1 MATGCMALRREED
14 AVPAKLPEDLTAGVK
29 KAVAAESDAELERF
43 YQAAQYTPVW
53 KDRRD
58 EVVAALKT
66 AEGRGLRQEDYLL
79 GQTEVALTK
88 GLMRFAGDL
97 RYGKAN
103 PGIYDQAERN
113 PLGEL
118 AWTIAQDPAGVQ
130 AALRKL
136 DPPFAEFPR
145 LEAALSRAEP
155 ADRPRLEQALEQWR
169 WLPRSLPHGAIL
181 VNIPEFRLQA
191 VDENVRVALEM
202 PVIVGKVGNQTP
214 LFTANLKYLVFGP
227 YWNVPKSILA
237 NELVPD
243 ITKNRTYL
251 SRNSYEVVN
260 GAGQVVSTGE
270 VSDQVLAGLKAGE
283 LSVRQVPGAKNSLG
297 RVKFMFPN
305 QDNVYLHDTPSRNL
319 FSKEQRALSH
329 GCVRV
334 SNPQGLDEWVLR
346 GQPEWTKERIE
357 EGLKRTKPLQ
367 ANMKDA
373 VPVFMLYHAVTVDE
387 DGQVHVWK
395 DLYKREATT
404 AEPGPR
410 PRE

>member
-1 MATGCMALRREED
+1 MPRREED

-29 KAVAAESDAELERF
+29 KALAGENDAELERF
-43 YQAAQYTPVW
+43 YQAARYTPVW
-53 KDRRD
+53 KDRHD

-66 AEGRGLRQEDYLL
+66 AKDRGLRQEDYLL
-79 GQTEVALTK
+79 GETEVTLTK
-88 GLMRFAGDL
+88 SLMRLAGDL

-103 PGIYDQAERN
+103 PGTYDKAERA

-118 AWTIAQDPAGVQ
+118 AWTIAQDPAGVE

-136 DPPFAEFPR
+136 DPPFAEFQR
-145 LEAALSRAEP
+145 LEAALAKAEP
-155 ADRPRLEQALEQWR
+155 SDRLPLEQALEQWR

-191 VDENVRVALEM
+191 VDENARVVLEM
-202 PVIVGKVGNQTP
+202 PVIVGKVTNQTP

-227 YWNVPKSILA
+227 YWNVPKSILEK
-237 NELVPD
+237 ELVPD
-243 ITKNRTYL
+243 ITKNRSYL
-251 SRNSYEVVN
+251 SRNAYEVVN
-260 GAGQVVSTGE
+260 GEGQVVSTGE
-270 VSDQVLAGLKAGE
+270 VSDEVLAGLKSGE
-283 LSVRQVPGAKNSLG
+283 LNVRQVPGAKNSLG

-334 SNPQGLDEWVLR
+334 ANPQALAEWVLR

-357 EGLKRTKPLQ
+357 EALKRTKPLQ
-367 ANMKDA
+367 ANLQNA
-373 VPVFMLYHAVTVDE
+373 IPVFMLYHTVTVGE

-395 DLYKREATT
+395 DLYKREVTT